1 MKASKELFRLAFTS
15 VLRRGESSN
24 PGDPVSSSSILPLLI
39 QPQLQSFVFKGLNIT
54 ASEVEDGAQQAVDTI
69 YTHFNSN
76 EHDLRPMIE
85 PQLFSILTATG
96 FPPEPALKHIE
107 KVTLDHV
114 RVVVGGQRDSYLQQP
129 ATGEEGKE
137 EKEAGKQI
145 SSITPTCVGRDM
157 VILSRDADFEYVPN
171 FFRKFIY
178 LDYTERNMRRLL
190 VEHGMT
196 LQIAVNVN
204 CVLAGPLPGGADNS
218 AECIERWVFESPMDH
233 EFKRELDLRVVDVNT
248 IMNGGEFWEPGE
260 VTF

>member
-15 VLRRGESSN
+15 VLRRGGSSN
-24 PGDPVSSSSILPLLI
+24 PGDPVSSSSIPRLLI

-54 ASEVEDGAQQAVDTI
+54 ASEVEEGAQQAVDTI

-76 EHDLRPMIE
+76 EHDLRPIIE
-85 PQLFSILTATG
+85 PQLFSILTANG

-129 ATGEEGKE
+129 ATAEEEGKE
-137 EKEAGKQI
+137 EREAGKQI
-145 SSITPTCVGRDM
+145 SSITPTCIGRDM
-157 VILSRDADFEYVPN
+157 VILSRDADFEGVPN
-171 FFRKFIY
+171 FFRKFLF
-178 LDYTERNMRRLL
+178 LDYTEQYMQTLL

-196 LQIAVNVN
+196 IQIAVNVN
-204 CVLAGPLPGGADNS
+204 CVLAGPLPGSADNS
-218 AECIERWVFESPMDH
+218 PECIERWVFESPMDH

-248 IMNGGEFWEPGE
+248 IMKGGEFWE
-260 VTF
+260 VK